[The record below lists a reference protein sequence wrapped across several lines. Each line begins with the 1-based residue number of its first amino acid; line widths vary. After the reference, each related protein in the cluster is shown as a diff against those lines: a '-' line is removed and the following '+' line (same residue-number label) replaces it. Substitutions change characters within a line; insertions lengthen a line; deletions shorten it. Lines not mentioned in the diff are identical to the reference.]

1 MADQDTL
8 FAQATDWL
16 AKRGVTSIDWE
27 SLAAQR
33 KNSVRNTAYMYE
45 YILPA
50 FERASAVIDTL
61 DLPRR
66 PPDEVLEAYS
76 VLTSDVASVGDK
88 ALEVVK
94 LNVQI
99 TKAMLFPSDNALFA
113 VRAQLGIYGLWVYH
127 LWSAALTGA
136 HAHLSA
142 QIHKS
147 GIDDADIAYHASLVT
162 MCLNLITQLDRWQL
176 LLPLKKKST
185 SGLGAIQLGAG
196 AIIIGAVLAVAIVW
210 GLVAIFQLSL
220 RQKIVAQVCEK
231 AIASGDPA
239 ETKRCD
245 DLLNNPEAN
254 LASQVPEAAGKVLEK
269 VAIAAMLGAGIYVL
283 VLFGPG
289 IASQLKKTVASWKS
303 A

>member
-1 MADQDTL
+1 MADQNTL

-16 AKRGVTSIDWE
+16 AKHGVAAIDWE
-27 SLAAQR
+27 ALAAQR

-50 FERASAVIDTL
+50 FERARAVIDTL

-66 PPDEVLEAYS
+66 PPDDVLHAYS
-76 VLTSDVASVGDK
+76 VLSSEAATFGEK
-88 ALEVVK
+88 ALEIAK
-94 LNVQI
+94 INAQI
-99 TKAMLFPSDNALFA
+99 TKTMLFPADNAAFA
-113 VRAQLGIYGLWVYH
+113 ARVQVGIYGMWIYH

-136 HAHLSA
+136 NAHLSA

-162 MCLNLITQLDRWQL
+162 MCLNLIAQLDRWQL
-176 LLPLKKKST
+176 LSPLKKRPA
-185 SGLGAIQLGAG
+185 SGLGLTPLAVGL
-196 AIIIGAVLAVAIVW
+196 IIIGSVGAVAIVW
-210 GLVAIFQLSL
+210 GLIAIYQLSL
-220 RQKIVAQVCEK
+220 RQKIVEQVCAK
-231 AIASGDPA
+231 AIESGDPT

-254 LASQVPEAAGKVLEK
+254 LASQVPKAAGALIEK
-269 VAIAAMLGAGIYVL
+269 VAIAAMVGAGIYVL

-289 IASQLKKTVASWKS
+289 IASQLKKTVSSWK
-303 A
+303 AA